1 MLASGVFVGVLGE
14 SGMLDAMANTLL
26 SLIPGF
32 LAPFIHLIMGVVALP
47 VGMFLGTDAYF
58 YGLLPLVIEV
68 AKTYGIT
75 AMNVALAMILGKNV
89 ALLISPLVPA
99 TFLATGLAEV
109 ELKDHMKF
117 CFGWLFAIS
126 LIMLVCGILFGIVT
140 I

>member
-1 MLASGVFVGVLGE
+1 
-14 SGMLDAMANTLL
+14 
-26 SLIPGF
+26 
-32 LAPFIHLIMGVVALP
+32 
-47 VGMFLGTDAYF
+47 
-58 YGLLPLVIEV
+58 
-68 AKTYGIT
+68 
-75 AMNVALAMILGKNV
+75 MNVALAMILGKNV

-109 ELKDHMKF
+109 ELKDHMKL